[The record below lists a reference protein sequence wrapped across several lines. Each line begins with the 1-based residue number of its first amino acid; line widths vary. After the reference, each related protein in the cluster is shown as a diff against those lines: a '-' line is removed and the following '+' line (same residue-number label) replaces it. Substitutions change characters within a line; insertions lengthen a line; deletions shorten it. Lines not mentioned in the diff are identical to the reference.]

1 MRGTDQC
8 VTCFFSPQN
17 STLLPLYYFSEHC
30 DYNVIR
36 QNKLGGGS
44 NGTIYPVYLQSDR
57 SLKMAVK
64 EVGGFFCCLGG
75 KGGGMEATTKC
86 NY

>member
-1 MRGTDQC
+1 M
-8 VTCFFSPQN
+8 
-17 STLLPLYYFSEHC
+17 
-30 DYNVIR
+30 IR
-36 QNKLGGGS
+36 KDKLGGGS

-64 EVGGFFCCLGG
+64 EVGGFFCSGG
-75 KGGGMEATTKC
+75 GGGRGGGMEATTKC